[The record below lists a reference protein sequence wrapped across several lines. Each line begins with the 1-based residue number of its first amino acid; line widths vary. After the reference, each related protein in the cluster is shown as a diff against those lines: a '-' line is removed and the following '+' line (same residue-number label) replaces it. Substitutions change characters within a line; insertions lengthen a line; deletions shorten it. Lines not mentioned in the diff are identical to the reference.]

1 MILLENDTR
10 LFYRLQFQL
19 LNYVLK
25 SNNEKIIINTMQ
37 EYSGL
42 PQDLKLDIR
51 NTLWNNL
58 QWIDKYIMADPDK
71 LLDEEKQIIN
81 KWKQRIKGKFLLER
95 ILKKHAVFIYDN
107 SVYGVIGLYDEIDEL
122 IDKAYLPLYVEAVLL
137 PFKNRII
144 YDGLISEYSVS
155 FGKGIR
161 DIFKEIYNTA
171 KNNNRII
178 TFL

>member
-1 MILLENDTR
+1 MTLSENDAR

-25 SNNEKIIINTMQ
+25 NKHEDIIINTMEEYYGLSQ
-37 EYSGL
+37 E
-42 PQDLKLDIR
+42 LKLEIR
-51 NTLWNNL
+51 DTLWDNL
-58 QWIDKYIMADPDK
+58 QWIDKYITADPDK

-81 KWKQRIKGKFLLER
+81 QWKLRIKDKLLLER
-95 ILKKHAVFIYDN
+95 ILKKHAVFIFGN
-107 SVYGVIGLYDEIDEL
+107 LVYGVIGLYDEIDEL
-122 IDKAYLPLYVEAVLL
+122 IDKARLPLYVEVVLL
-137 PFKNRII
+137 PFKDKII
-144 YDGLISEYSVS
+144 YDGLISEYSIS

-161 DIFKEIYNTA
+161 DMFKETYNSA

>member
-1 MILLENDTR
+1 MILLENDAH

-37 EYSGL
+37 EYYGL
-42 PQDLKLDIR
+42 SQDLKLDIR

-71 LLDEEKQIIN
+71 LPDEEKQIIN

-95 ILKKHAVFIYDN
+95 ILKRHAVFIHDN

-122 IDKAYLPLYVEAVLL
+122 IDKACLPLYV
-137 PFKNRII
+137 
-144 YDGLISEYSVS
+144 
-155 FGKGIR
+155 
-161 DIFKEIYNTA
+161 
-171 KNNNRII
+171 
-178 TFL
+178 

>member
-1 MILLENDTR
+1 MILLENDAR
-10 LFYRLQFQL
+10 LFYKLQFQL

-37 EYSGL
+37 EYYDL
-42 PQDLKLDIR
+42 PQDLKLDVR

-81 KWKQRIKGKFLLER
+81 KWKQRIKGTFLLER
-95 ILKKHAVFIYDN
+95 ILKKYAVFIHDN

-122 IDKAYLPLYVEAVLL
+122 IDKARLPLYVEAVLL
-137 PFKNRII
+137 PFKNRIV

-161 DIFKEIYNTA
+161 DIFKDIYNTA
-171 KNNNRII
+171 KNNNCII